1 MNNCINIS
9 VFQVQ
14 CLLRHHQGGAV
25 QILHRGN
32 ANFILIC
39 KCSDSNPP
47 SPGLSFLHLRNS
59 FFSFNAKFS
68 FSLLGKF
75 IFLSTVWLFLQVV
88 VWKRVM
94 EINEELA
101 STSINRALICMG
113 LSLTWLCHPE
123 PKTLAVMAVFGKSHS
138 DTPLTA
144 CKSSTDPLD
153 QRWFW
158 VQKRIYMP

>member
-1 MNNCINIS
+1 MSLCFRYNVCSETIKVVLFKLFIGGMLTSFLYANAVTAIRLL
-9 VFQVQ
+9 QVW
-14 CLLRHHQGGAV
+14 
-25 QILHRGN
+25 
-32 ANFILIC
+32 
-39 KCSDSNPP
+39 S
-47 SPGLSFLHLRNS
+47 LSYLHLRNS
-59 FFSFNAKFS
+59 FFNSNAKFS

-101 STSINRALICMG
+101 STCINRALLCMG

-123 PKTLAVMAVFGKSHS
+123 PKTLAVMAVFGESHS
-138 DTPLTA
+138 DTPLNA

-158 VQKRIYMP
+158 V